1 MAVALPTSHAQA
13 AKAVLKRAVK
23 WTAPEIAAAHISAA
37 QNVINRTTT
46 IAIKMD
52 AHAIRLRA
60 GTTAPARADT
70 NTRRRTMAQIML
82 HKVPARFNFLS

>member
-1 MAVALPTSHAQA
+1 V
-13 AKAVLKRAVK
+13 KVVLQHVVK
-23 WTAPEIAAAHISAA
+23 WIAPEIATPHISAA
-37 QNVINRTTT
+37 QNVIKRTTT

-60 GTTAPARADT
+60 GTTAPVRADT
-70 NTRRRTMAQIML
+70 NTRRRTMAQIIL